1 MRKFIFLVS
10 VILFLNLLTGCV
22 FVNRIKER
30 IPFFKKSKTQL
41 IQEETTPSL
50 PLQQTQI
57 KESLEEKIKRYE
69 EEIKANPDNLQ
80 ARFNLASSYSERGD
94 IAIALFEFQEIIRRA
109 PESEEAKKAREW
121 IKKQTEEAKLTWQN
135 TVGKKVQEAV
145 QIAQYTSI
153 TPALKAIAE
162 KIERERMPVFLTTTI
177 ATPSSLT
184 PPVGGTQ
191 PLTPSEQP
199 QGGYILITIP
209 PQTLSK

>member
-50 PLQQTQI
+50 PAQQTQI

>member
-1 MRKFIFLVS
+1 MRKFIFSVL

-41 IQEETTPSL
+41 IQEETAPSL
-50 PLQQTQI
+50 PPQQAQI

-209 PQTLSK
+209 PQTFSK